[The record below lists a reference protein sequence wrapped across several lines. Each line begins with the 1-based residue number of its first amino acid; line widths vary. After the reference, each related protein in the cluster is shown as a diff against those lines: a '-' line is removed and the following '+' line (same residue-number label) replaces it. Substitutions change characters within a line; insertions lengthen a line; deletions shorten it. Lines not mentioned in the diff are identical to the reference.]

1 MALHEHEWQFDALDL
16 PQVIRR
22 LDDAD
27 VWLRDD
33 GLQIFSHGSTRQ
45 VDVYLDTAD
54 RRFQG
59 AGYALRVRRVN
70 RRVGAEATL
79 KSLDSLHPN
88 ASLRSR
94 RELSQ
99 EVGQGDP
106 AVLAAGEGRVG
117 ERVRAVAGRKPL
129 VPLFEVRTRRHVF
142 SVAADGEAV
151 GEIAVDQ
158 TRILPPG
165 GPAVRLR
172 RVELEASEGA
182 VSSLEPFAEKFRAA
196 CGLRPADLTKYEAGL
211 RAAGLAKAEPAY
223 LGRT

>member
-1 MALHEHEWQFDALDL
+1 MAVHEHEWQFDALDL

-45 VDVYLDTAD
+45 VDVYIDTAD

-117 ERVRAVAGRKPL
+117 ERVRAVAGRRPL

-142 SVAADGEAV
+142 SVAADGDAV

-165 GPAVRLR
+165 GPNNPGMKRAPGAPVRAR
-172 RVELEASEGA
+172 SGNPSPSASATTIG
-182 VSSLEPFAEKFRAA
+182 
-196 CGLRPADLTKYEAGL
+196 RP
-211 RAAGLAKAEPAY
+211 
-223 LGRT
+223 